1 MQFSK
6 STVPYVFSGQKIVQR
21 KLCGVCSSPF
31 FKDIEEEIRKGTRL
45 IDISKK
51 FKISVKSIS
60 NHKNKHL
67 KRLNSL
73 QQKKGG
79 E

>member
-1 MQFSK
+1 MALES
-6 STVPYVFSGQKIVQR
+6 PAAYAFSGQKIVQR

-60 NHKNKHL
+60 NHKNRHMKHL
-67 KRLNSL
+67 FKENL
-73 QQKKGG
+73 G
-79 E
+79 